1 MEQHTHEHT
10 KAVLNRMSRAIGH
23 MNAVKKMIVSGE
35 WDVFSGVK
43 LVISADGTIT
53 PLTDRVITVTYAE
66 GEALNAS
73 VSFDGYDVFFYYY
86 GDDITVEDALK
97 ILSNLK

>member
-1 MEQHTHEHT
+1 MYRPSINIDFHGTSSIPGSENYTNYT
-10 KAVLNRMSRAIGH
+10 L
-23 MNAVKKMIVSGE
+23 
-35 WDVFSGVK
+35 
-43 LVISADGTIT
+43 SADGTIT
-53 PLTDRVITVTYAE
+53 PLTDRVISVTYAE